1 MGAKSR
7 IIHRMRNP
15 IAQRRSR
22 ILRNNS
28 TDAERF
34 LWQHL
39 RGRQL
44 DGYRFRRQVPIG
56 GYIADFA
63 CLDAKLVIEL
73 DGGQHQETRAYD
85 ERRERRIETHGYR
98 IIRFWDTEVFNET
111 IAVLETIKRE
121 LDSACPH
128 PSLPPQAG
136 EGI

>member
-39 RGRQL
+39 RDRQI

-85 ERRERRIETHGYR
+85 ERRARRIETHGYR
-98 IIRFWDTEVFNET
+98 IIRFWDTEVFKET
-111 IAVLETIKRE
+111 TAVLEATKRE
-121 LDSACPH
+121 LEPACPH
-128 PSLPPQAG
+128 PSLPPQAE